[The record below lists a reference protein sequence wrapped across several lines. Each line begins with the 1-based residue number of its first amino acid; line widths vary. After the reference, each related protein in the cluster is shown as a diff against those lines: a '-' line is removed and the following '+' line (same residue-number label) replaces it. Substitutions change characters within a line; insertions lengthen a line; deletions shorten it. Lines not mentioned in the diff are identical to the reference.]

1 MYYPVSAL
9 VTLFANVLQN
19 PLDPRARPDLR
30 LMHNVCEF
38 LLAIRD
44 EDESG
49 SVTRMLAV
57 CKEFDRI
64 AKVVLDKAEKE
75 QQTRRKRK
83 QPSDKDD
90 ESDTG
95 PKTPLPVGVTI
106 ASDADPNF
114 FKRSATANALA
125 TSLGDPQT
133 PTQSFVSGAAASGAG
148 SLLRQ
153 QQQIQ
158 QQQQQQQQQQ
168 LQQQQQQQQ
177 QLQQQQ
183 QQQQLQQQQQQ
194 QQDNSMSNVDSTFDT
209 FSPSSNFGWLGDVSS
224 PAPPQT
230 PKFAFTAPGDGN
242 SPIPNGIDGNG
253 YPNGGYGSVGSPS
266 PSMVGLTGTPNSFQ
280 VPFAPQELW
289 QMPMMLEWDW
299 ADLGMGG
306 TAWPMGNDV
315 P

>member
-30 LMHNVCEF
+30 LMRSVCEF
-38 LLAIRD
+38 LLAIRE
-44 EDESG
+44 EDENG
-49 SVTRMLAV
+49 SVTRMLAI
-57 CKEFDRI
+57 CEEFDRI

-83 QPSDKDD
+83 HPSGKDD
-90 ESDTG
+90 ESDAR

-106 ASDADPNF
+106 APNSDPNF
-114 FKRSATANALA
+114 FKRSTTAGHLA
-125 TSLGDPQT
+125 TSLGDSPT
-133 PTQSFVSGAAASGAG
+133 PTPSTPSFVSGSTGSSNDGAR

-153 QQQIQ
+153 QQL
-158 QQQQQQQQQQ
+158 QQQQ
-168 LQQQQQQQQ
+168 LQQQQQH
-177 QLQQQQ
+177 
-183 QQQQLQQQQQQ
+183 
-194 QQDNSMSNVDSTFDT
+194 DNSMSSVDSTFDT
-209 FSPSSNFGWLGDVSS
+209 FSPSPSFGWLGDVTS

-230 PKFAFTAPGDGN
+230 PRFAFTAPGDGS
-242 SPIPNGIDGNG
+242 SPIPNSLDGNG
-253 YPNGGYGSVGSPS
+253 FPNGGYGSMGSPS
-266 PSMVGLTGTPNSFQ
+266 PSMVGLAGAPNSLQGSFL
-280 VPFAPQELW
+280 PQELW

-306 TAWPMGNDV
+306 TAWSMGNDG